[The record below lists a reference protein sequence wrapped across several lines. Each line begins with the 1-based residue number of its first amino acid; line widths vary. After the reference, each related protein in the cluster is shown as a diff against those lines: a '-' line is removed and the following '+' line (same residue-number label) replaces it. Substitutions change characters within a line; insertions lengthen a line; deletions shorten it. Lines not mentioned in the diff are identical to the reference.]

1 MSSDNSSSD
10 EESEKPT
17 DKGLNLAGFLFGNI
31 DQDGKLED
39 SFLDETSKKKLGGL
53 SSVLGLKSIIE
64 EETKDV
70 KADEDYE
77 AGSKVRKMTRNVTKL
92 VDFTIIFF
100 TESRRRG
107 FFSYQRRLN
116 G

>member
-10 EESEKPT
+10 EESEKTT

>member
-10 EESEKPT
+10 EESEKTT

-39 SFLDETSKKKLGGL
+39 SFLDETSKNKLGGL

-64 EETKDV
+64 EETKGE
-70 KADEDYE
+70 KPDEDYE
-77 AGSKVRKMTRNVTKL
+77 AGSKVSQNK
-92 VDFTIIFF
+92 I
-100 TESRRRG
+100 
-107 FFSYQRRLN
+107 
-116 G
+116 

>member
-1 MSSDNSSSD
+1 MT
-10 EESEKPT
+10 T

-77 AGSKVRKMTRNVTKL
+77 AGSKVRKLTRNVLKL